1 LGDVYKRQE
10 IGDSMYSY
18 IIGVITEVH
27 ENYIVLENNKIGYKI
42 FITDFFRDN
51 VSAFDEYKVYTEFV
65 EREDASILYGF
76 SSQKERDLFNLLTDV
91 TSIGPKYAMNILST
105 MTVDECK
112 TAIITDD
119 IKLLTQAPGVGKK
132 TASRIILEL
141 KEKIEK
147 DFAPSEKSVNK
158 EVKKS
163 SDSEFAREALLQ
175 LGYFKNDVD
184 AFIENTD
191 ISGLSIEDIM
201 KKAMKS
207 LDSSR

>member
-1 LGDVYKRQE
+1 
-10 IGDSMYSY
+10 MYSY
-18 IIGVITEVH
+18 IIGIITEVH
-27 ENYIVLENNKIGYKI
+27 ENYIVLENNKIGYKV

-65 EREDASILYGF
+65 EREDASVLYGF

-112 TAIITDD
+112 TAIITDN

-147 DFAPSEKSVNK
+147 DFVPSEKPVTK

>member
-1 LGDVYKRQE
+1 
-10 IGDSMYSY
+10 MYSY

-27 ENYIVLENNKIGYKI
+27 ENYIVLENNNIGYKI

-76 SSQKERDLFNLLTDV
+76 SSQKERELFNLLTDV

-119 IKLLTQAPGVGKK
+119 IKLLTQAPGVGNK

-147 DFAPSEKSVNK
+147 DFVPSEKPVNK
-158 EVKKS
+158 EVKRS
-163 SDSEFAREALLQ
+163 NDSEFAREALLQ

>member
-1 LGDVYKRQE
+1 
-10 IGDSMYSY
+10 MYSY

-27 ENYIVLENNKIGYKI
+27 ENYIVLENNNIGYKI

-76 SSQKERDLFNLLTDV
+76 SSQKERELFNLLTDV

-147 DFAPSEKSVNK
+147 DFVPSEKPVNK

-163 SDSEFAREALLQ
+163 NDSEFSRDALLQ

>member
-1 LGDVYKRQE
+1 
-10 IGDSMYSY
+10 MYSY

-27 ENYIVLENNKIGYKI
+27 DNYIVLENNKIGYKI
-42 FITDFFRDN
+42 FITDFFRDS
-51 VSAFDEYKVYTEFV
+51 VSVLDEYKVYTEFI
-65 EREDASILYGF
+65 EREDSSTLYGF
-76 SSQKERDLFNLLTDV
+76 SSQKERELFNLLTDV

-119 IKLLTQAPGVGKK
+119 IKLLSQAQGIGKK

-147 DFAPSEKSVNK
+147 DFVSTDKNSTSS
-158 EVKKS
+158 KKITP
-163 SDSEFAREALLQ
+163 DSEFAREALLQ
-175 LGYFKNDVD
+175 LGYFKNDID
-184 AFIENTD
+184 SFIENNDLT
-191 ISGLSIEDIM
+191 GLSIEDIM

>member
-1 LGDVYKRQE
+1 
-10 IGDSMYSY
+10 MYSY

-27 ENYIVLENNKIGYKI
+27 ENYIVLENNKIGYKV

-112 TAIITDD
+112 TAIITDN

-147 DFAPSEKSVNK
+147 DFVPSEKPVTK

>member
-1 LGDVYKRQE
+1 
-10 IGDSMYSY
+10 MYSY

-27 ENYIVLENNKIGYKI
+27 ENYIVLENNKIGFKI

-147 DFAPSEKSVNK
+147 DFVPSEKSVTK

>member
-1 LGDVYKRQE
+1 
-10 IGDSMYSY
+10 MYSY

-76 SSQKERDLFNLLTDV
+76 SSQKERELFNLLTDV

-147 DFAPSEKSVNK
+147 DFVPSEKPVYK
-158 EVKKS
+158 EVKRS
-163 SDSEFAREALLQ
+163 NDSEFAREALLQ

>member
-1 LGDVYKRQE
+1 
-10 IGDSMYSY
+10 MYSY

-27 ENYIVLENNKIGYKI
+27 ENYIVLENNNIGYKI

-76 SSQKERDLFNLLTDV
+76 SSQKERELFNLLTNV

-147 DFAPSEKSVNK
+147 DFVTSEKPVNK
-158 EVKKS
+158 EAKS
-163 SDSEFAREALLQ
+163 SNDSEFAREALLQ

-191 ISGLSIEDIM
+191 TSGLSIEDIM

>member
-1 LGDVYKRQE
+1 
-10 IGDSMYSY
+10 MYSY

-27 ENYIVLENNKIGYKI
+27 ENYIVLENNNIGYKI

-65 EREDASILYGF
+65 EREDSSILYGF
-76 SSQKERDLFNLLTDV
+76 SSQKERELFNLLTDV

-147 DFAPSEKSVNK
+147 DFVPSEKPVNK

-163 SDSEFAREALLQ
+163 NDSEFAREALLQ

>member
-1 LGDVYKRQE
+1 
-10 IGDSMYSY
+10 MYSY

-27 ENYIVLENNKIGYKI
+27 ENYIVLENNNIGYKI

-76 SSQKERDLFNLLTDV
+76 SSQKERELFNLLTDV

-147 DFAPSEKSVNK
+147 DFVLSEKPVNK
-158 EVKKS
+158 EVKRS
-163 SDSEFAREALLQ
+163 NDSEFAREALLQ

>member
-1 LGDVYKRQE
+1 
-10 IGDSMYSY
+10 MYSY

-147 DFAPSEKSVNK
+147 DFVPSEKSVNK

-175 LGYFKNDVD
+175 LGYFKNDVV

>member
-1 LGDVYKRQE
+1 
-10 IGDSMYSY
+10 MYSY

-27 ENYIVLENNKIGYKI
+27 ENYIVLENNNIGYKI

-76 SSQKERDLFNLLTDV
+76 SSQKERELFNLLTDV

-147 DFAPSEKSVNK
+147 DFVTSEKPVNK
-158 EVKKS
+158 EVKRS
-163 SDSEFAREALLQ
+163 NDSEFAREALLQ

-184 AFIENTD
+184 AFIQNTD

>member
-1 LGDVYKRQE
+1 
-10 IGDSMYSY
+10 MYSY

-147 DFAPSEKSVNK
+147 DFVPSEKTVNK

-201 KKAMKS
+201 KKVMKS

>member
-1 LGDVYKRQE
+1 
-10 IGDSMYSY
+10 MYSY

-27 ENYIVLENNKIGYKI
+27 ENYIVLENNNIGYKI

-76 SSQKERDLFNLLTDV
+76 SSQKERELFNLLTDV

-147 DFAPSEKSVNK
+147 DFVPSEKPVNK
-158 EVKKS
+158 EAKRS
-163 SDSEFAREALLQ
+163 NDSEFAREALLQ

>member
-1 LGDVYKRQE
+1 
-10 IGDSMYSY
+10 MYSY

-27 ENYIVLENNKIGYKI
+27 ENYIVLENTKIGYKI

-147 DFAPSEKSVNK
+147 DFVPSEKPVKK

>member
-1 LGDVYKRQE
+1 
-10 IGDSMYSY
+10 MYSY

-27 ENYIVLENNKIGYKI
+27 EKYIVLENNKIGYKI

-147 DFAPSEKSVNK
+147 DFVPSEKPVTK

>member
-1 LGDVYKRQE
+1 
-10 IGDSMYSY
+10 MYSY

-27 ENYIVLENNKIGYKI
+27 ENYIVLENNNIGYKI

-76 SSQKERDLFNLLTDV
+76 SSQKERELFNLLTDV
-91 TSIGPKYAMNILST
+91 TSIGPKHAMNILST

-147 DFAPSEKSVNK
+147 DFVPSEKPVNK

-163 SDSEFAREALLQ
+163 NDSEFAREALLQ

>member
-1 LGDVYKRQE
+1 
-10 IGDSMYSY
+10 MYSY

-27 ENYIVLENNKIGYKI
+27 ENYIVLENNKIGYKV

-147 DFAPSEKSVNK
+147 DFIPSEKPVTK

>member
-1 LGDVYKRQE
+1 
-10 IGDSMYSY
+10 MYSY

-147 DFAPSEKSVNK
+147 DFVPSEKPVNK

-163 SDSEFAREALLQ
+163 SDSECAREALLQ

>member
-1 LGDVYKRQE
+1 
-10 IGDSMYSY
+10 MYSY

-27 ENYIVLENNKIGYKI
+27 ENYIVLENNNIGYKI
-42 FITDFFRDN
+42 FITHFFRDN

-76 SSQKERDLFNLLTDV
+76 SSQKERELFNLLTDV

-147 DFAPSEKSVNK
+147 DFVPSEKPVNK

-163 SDSEFAREALLQ
+163 NDSEFAREALLQ

>member
-1 LGDVYKRQE
+1 
-10 IGDSMYSY
+10 MYSY

-27 ENYIVLENNKIGYKI
+27 ENYIVLENNNIGYKI

-76 SSQKERDLFNLLTDV
+76 SSQKERELFNLLTDV

-112 TAIITDD
+112 TAIITED

-147 DFAPSEKSVNK
+147 DFVPSEKPVNK
-158 EVKKS
+158 EVKRS
-163 SDSEFAREALLQ
+163 NDSEFAREALLQ

>member
-1 LGDVYKRQE
+1 
-10 IGDSMYSY
+10 MYSY

-27 ENYIVLENNKIGYKI
+27 ENYIVLENNNIGYKI

-76 SSQKERDLFNLLTDV
+76 SSQKERELFNLLTDV

-112 TAIITDD
+112 TAIISDD

-147 DFAPSEKSVNK
+147 DFVPSEKPVNK
-158 EVKKS
+158 EVKRS
-163 SDSEFAREALLQ
+163 NDSEFAREALLQ

>member
-1 LGDVYKRQE
+1 
-10 IGDSMYSY
+10 MYSY

-147 DFAPSEKSVNK
+147 DFVPSEKPVTK

>member
-1 LGDVYKRQE
+1 
-10 IGDSMYSY
+10 MYSY

-119 IKLLTQAPGVGKK
+119 IKLLTQAPGVGKNSIK
-132 TASRIILEL
+132 DYFRAKR
-141 KEKIEK
+141 KIEK
-147 DFAPSEKSVNK
+147 DFVPSEKPVNK

>member
-1 LGDVYKRQE
+1 
-10 IGDSMYSY
+10 MYSY

-105 MTVDECK
+105 MTVDQCK

-147 DFAPSEKSVNK
+147 DFVPSEKPVIK

>member
-1 LGDVYKRQE
+1 
-10 IGDSMYSY
+10 MYSY

-27 ENYIVLENNKIGYKI
+27 ENYIVLENNNIGYKI

-76 SSQKERDLFNLLTDV
+76 SSQKERELFNLLTDV

-119 IKLLTQAPGVGKK
+119 IKLLIQAPGVGKK

-147 DFAPSEKSVNK
+147 DFVPSEKPVNK
-158 EVKKS
+158 EVKRS
-163 SDSEFAREALLQ
+163 NDSEFAREALLQ

>member
-1 LGDVYKRQE
+1 
-10 IGDSMYSY
+10 MYSY

-147 DFAPSEKSVNK
+147 DFVPSEKPVIK

>member
-1 LGDVYKRQE
+1 
-10 IGDSMYSY
+10 MYSY

>member
-1 LGDVYKRQE
+1 
-10 IGDSMYSY
+10 MYSY

-27 ENYIVLENNKIGYKI
+27 ENYIVLENHKIGYKI

-147 DFAPSEKSVNK
+147 DFVPSEKPVKK

>member
-1 LGDVYKRQE
+1 
-10 IGDSMYSY
+10 MYSY

-105 MTVDECK
+105 MAVDECK

-147 DFAPSEKSVNK
+147 DFVPSEKPVTK

>member
-1 LGDVYKRQE
+1 
-10 IGDSMYSY
+10 MYSY

-27 ENYIVLENNKIGYKI
+27 ENYIVLENNKIGYKV

-147 DFAPSEKSVNK
+147 DFVPSEKPVTK

>member
-1 LGDVYKRQE
+1 
-10 IGDSMYSY
+10 MYSY

-27 ENYIVLENNKIGYKI
+27 ENYIVLENNNIGYKI

-76 SSQKERDLFNLLTDV
+76 SSQKERELFNLLTDV

-147 DFAPSEKSVNK
+147 DFVPSEKPVNK

-163 SDSEFAREALLQ
+163 NDSEFAREA
-175 LGYFKNDVD
+175 
-184 AFIENTD
+184 
-191 ISGLSIEDIM
+191 
-201 KKAMKS
+201 
-207 LDSSR
+207 

>member
-1 LGDVYKRQE
+1 
-10 IGDSMYSY
+10 MYSY

-27 ENYIVLENNKIGYKI
+27 ENYIVLENNNIGYKI

-76 SSQKERDLFNLLTDV
+76 SSQKERELFNLLTDV

-147 DFAPSEKSVNK
+147 DFVTSEKPVNK
-158 EVKKS
+158 EVKRS
-163 SDSEFAREALLQ
+163 NDSEFAREALLQ

>member
-1 LGDVYKRQE
+1 
-10 IGDSMYSY
+10 MYSY

-105 MTVDECK
+105 MSVDECK

>member
-1 LGDVYKRQE
+1 
-10 IGDSMYSY
+10 MYSY
-18 IIGVITEVH
+18 IIGIITEVH
-27 ENYIVLENNKIGYKI
+27 ENYIVLENNKIGYKV

-112 TAIITDD
+112 TAIITDN

-147 DFAPSEKSVNK
+147 DFVPSEKPVTK

>member
-1 LGDVYKRQE
+1 
-10 IGDSMYSY
+10 MYSY

-147 DFAPSEKSVNK
+147 DFVPSEKPVNK

-163 SDSEFAREALLQ
+163 SDSKFAREALLQ

-184 AFIENTD
+184 AFIENAD

>member
-1 LGDVYKRQE
+1 
-10 IGDSMYSY
+10 MYSY

-27 ENYIVLENNKIGYKI
+27 ENYIVLENNNIGYKI

-76 SSQKERDLFNLLTDV
+76 SSQKERELFNLLTDV

-147 DFAPSEKSVNK
+147 DFVPSEKPVNK
-158 EVKKS
+158 EVKRS
-163 SDSEFAREALLQ
+163 NDSEFAREALLQ

-201 KKAMKS
+201 KKAMKC

>member
-1 LGDVYKRQE
+1 
-10 IGDSMYSY
+10 MYSY

-27 ENYIVLENNKIGYKI
+27 ENYIVLENNNIGYKI

-76 SSQKERDLFNLLTDV
+76 SSQKERELFNLLTDV

-147 DFAPSEKSVNK
+147 DFVPSEKPVNK

-163 SDSEFAREALLQ
+163 NDSEFARESLLQ

>member
-1 LGDVYKRQE
+1 
-10 IGDSMYSY
+10 MYSY

-27 ENYIVLENNKIGYKI
+27 ENYIILENNNIGYKI

-76 SSQKERDLFNLLTDV
+76 SSQKERELFNLLTDV

-147 DFAPSEKSVNK
+147 DFVPSEKPVNK
-158 EVKKS
+158 EVKRS
-163 SDSEFAREALLQ
+163 NDSEFAREALLQ